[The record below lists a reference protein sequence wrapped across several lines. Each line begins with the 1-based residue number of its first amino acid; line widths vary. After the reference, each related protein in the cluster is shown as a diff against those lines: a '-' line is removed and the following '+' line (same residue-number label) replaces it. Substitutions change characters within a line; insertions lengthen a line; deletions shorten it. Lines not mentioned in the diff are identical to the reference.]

1 MKILQS
7 CGSASWGGL
16 EILALRTTLQLIQ
29 RGHKVHL
36 LCRQDS
42 KLEKEALRNNIEI
55 ISLPAKSTL
64 KSIIKAKKII
74 DAENYEII
82 HTHLSHDLWV
92 LVPALKLS
100 GSNAKLFLTRHMG
113 SGISKKDIFH
123 KYLYNRVNRI
133 FAISNYVKQNVLKT
147 CPVNDNMVSILHP
160 AINVNDYAPENFN
173 RKTLKETLGI
183 ENDSVVIGIASRIS
197 PGKGYEEFLQA
208 AKILKEEFH
217 EKICFLAAGGKS
229 KDEED
234 YFNNI
239 MLLTHELG
247 IDNAVKYIGF
257 RENIAEVLSIM
268 DIFVFPSHEE
278 SFGVLLIEAMAAGLP
293 AAASNNA
300 GIPDIITDGETGI
313 LVPPKDAVKLA
324 DAIRR
329 LIEDKE
335 LRTKLGR
342 EARKRAEGIFN
353 INDALDKLEKFY
365 GG

>member
-55 ISLPAKSTL
+55 ISLPAKSAI
-64 KSIIKAKKII
+64 KSIIRTKKII
-74 DAENYEII
+74 EAEKYEII
-82 HTHLSHDLWV
+82 HTHLSHDLWI

-100 GSNAKLFLTRHMG
+100 GSNSKLFLTRHMG

-147 CPVNDNMVSILHP
+147 CPVNNDKVSVLHP
-160 AINVNDYAPENFN
+160 AINVNDYAPESFN
-173 RKTLKETLGI
+173 RKKLREALGI
-183 ENDSVVIGIASRIS
+183 DNESIIIGIASRIS
-197 PGKGYEEFLQA
+197 PGKGYEEFLEA
-208 AKILKEEFH
+208 AKILKSEFPD
-217 EKICFLAAGGKS
+217 EIYFLAAGGKS
-229 KDEED
+229 RGEEE

-239 MLLTHELG
+239 MRLTHELG
-247 IDNAVKYIGF
+247 LDNAVKYIGF

-278 SFGVLLIEAMAAGLP
+278 SFGVLLLEAMAARLP
-293 AAASNNA
+293 SVASNNA
-300 GIPDIITDGETGI
+300 GIPDIVINGETGI
-313 LVPPKDAVKLA
+313 LIPPKDAVRLA
-324 DAIRR
+324 DAVKR
-329 LIEDKE
+329 LIVDKD

>member
-1 MKILQS
+1 MRILQS

-16 EILALRTTLQLIQ
+16 EILALRTTQQLKQ
-29 RGHKVHL
+29 RGHNVHL

-42 KLEKEALRNNIEI
+42 KLEKEALKDNIGI
-55 ISLPAKSTL
+55 ITLLGKSAF
-64 KSIIKAKKII
+64 KSIIRAKKII
-74 DAENYEII
+74 VAENYEII
-82 HTHLSHDLWV
+82 HTHLSHDLWI

-100 GSNAKLFLTRHMG
+100 GSNPKLFLTRHMG

-147 CPVNDNMVSILHP
+147 CPVNDNKVSILHP

-173 RKTLKETLGI
+173 RKTLRGALGI
-183 ENDSVVIGIASRIS
+183 DNKSVVIGIASRIS

-208 AKILKEEFH
+208 AKILKKEFPAG
-217 EKICFLAAGGKS
+217 ICFLAAGGKS
-229 KDEED
+229 RGEEE

-239 MLLTHELG
+239 MRLTHELG
-247 IDNAVKYIGF
+247 LDNAVKYIGF

-300 GIPDIITDGETGI
+300 GIPDIVIDGETGI

-324 DAIRR
+324 GAVKY

>member
-16 EILALRTTLQLIQ
+16 EILALRTTIQLKQ
-29 RGHKVHL
+29 RGHDVHL
-36 LCRQDS
+36 LCLQDS
-42 KLEKEALRNNIEI
+42 KLEKEALKNNIEVI
-55 ISLPAKSTL
+55 TLPGKSTL
-64 KSIIKAKKII
+64 KSIIGAKKSI
-74 DAENYEII
+74 DAGNYDII
-82 HTHLSHDLWV
+82 HTHLSHDLWI

-100 GSNAKLFLTRHMG
+100 GSKSKLFLTRHMG

-123 KYLYNRVNRI
+123 KHLYNRVNRI
-133 FAISNYVKQNVLKT
+133 FAISNYVKLNVLKT
-147 CPVNDNMVSILHP
+147 CPVSDDRVSVLHP

-173 RKTLKETLGI
+173 KKSLREALGI
-183 ENDSVVIGIASRIS
+183 ENDSIVIGIASRIS
-197 PGKGYEEFLQA
+197 PGKGYEEFLHA

-217 EKICFLAAGGKS
+217 NEITFIAAGGKS
-229 KDEED
+229 RNEEE

-239 MLLTHELG
+239 MHLTHELG
-247 IDNAVKYIGF
+247 LDNAVKYIGF
-257 RENIAEVLSIM
+257 RDNIAEVLSTI

-300 GIPDIITDGETGI
+300 GIPDIVIDGETGI

-324 DAIRR
+324 GAVKQ
-329 LIEDKE
+329 LIVDKE
-335 LRTKLGR
+335 LRTNLGR
-342 EARKRAEGIFN
+342 AARKRAEGIFN